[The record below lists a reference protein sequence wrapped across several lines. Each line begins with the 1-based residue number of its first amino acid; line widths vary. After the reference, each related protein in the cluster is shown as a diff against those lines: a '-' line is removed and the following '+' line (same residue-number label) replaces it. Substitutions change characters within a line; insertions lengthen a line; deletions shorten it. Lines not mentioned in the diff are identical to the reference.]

1 MNLKE
6 QIAAMNGEQIEQRI
20 AAIKT
25 ELDQPNADIDKLNEE
40 YDLLDERRKTLKGAA
55 EKRAALAS
63 RIAGGMEGRTIQ
75 TLAPLAQTAEPE
87 QRYTTASPEY
97 KNAWLKNLAKRS
109 GVTGETEYIFGKPTE
124 IETRAFMFATTNEN
138 VNSLVPVDIQNRII
152 ELVESDSPM
161 LDDAEMS
168 NMTRGFGVP
177 RHKSIDAGDAKGVA
191 EGTANVDE
199 EDTFDLI
206 TMDGIE
212 IKKHLVITR
221 KMQFQSIS
229 AFEDWVTTH
238 LAARIRVAKERVIMA
253 RLDGT
258 APEAGTI
265 NADLG
270 IAAGNKLTGKAYE
283 DADIR
288 SVFAKLKGAGARV
301 VYANNATIWNHLA
314 GMENAKGEK
323 LFTPN
328 SMVDPIVAGRIYGA
342 EVKVDNNLGDNIVYF
357 GVKRGVKANNFD
369 DLTIHSAIEP
379 KTMNTIIT
387 AYSLFDAGLENPEAF
402 AKVTFTA

>member
-1 MNLKE
+1 MTIEEIRNLT
-6 QIAAMNGEQIEQRI
+6 MDGVEQRMAQI
-20 AAIKT
+20 R
-25 ELDQPNADIDKLNEE
+25 EEMNNDSADIDALSTEVDALE
-40 YDLLDERRKTLKGAA
+40 ERRNAIRQQA
-55 EKRAALAS
+55 ETRSRLAG
-63 RIAGGMEGRTIQ
+63 RIASGQ
-75 TLAPLAQTAEPE
+75 TGNLIRNLNTLTPSTEPE
-87 QRYTTASPEY
+87 QRYTIASPEY
-97 KNAWLKNLAKRS
+97 KSAWLKNLAVR
-109 GVTGETEYIFGKPTE
+109 GDGQRIFGELTDVEK
-124 IETRAFMFATTNEN
+124 RAFTFATTEAGLAP
-138 VNSLVPVDIQNRII
+138 LVPTDIQNRIV

-161 LDDAEMS
+161 LDDAEVS
-168 NMTRGFGVP
+168 SMTRGFGVP
-177 RHKSIDAGDAKGVA
+177 RHKSIDEGDAKGVA
-191 EGTANVDE
+191 EGTANADE

-229 AFEDWVTTH
+229 AFEDWMTTH

-258 APEAGTI
+258 APEAGTA
-265 NADLG
+265 NANLG
-270 IAAGNKLTGKAYE
+270 IAAGNVLTGQEYG
-283 DADIR
+283 DAAIR
-288 SVFAKLKGAGARV
+288 GIFAKLKGTGSRV

-314 GMENAKGEK
+314 GMESTKGDK

-328 SMVDPIVAGRIYGA
+328 SMVDPVVAGRIYGA
-342 EVKVDNNLGDNIVYF
+342 EVKVDNNLADNVAYF

-387 AYSLFDAGLENPEAF
+387 AYALFDAGLENPEAF

>member
-1 MNLKE
+1 MNLKDK
-6 QIAAMNGEQIEQRI
+6 IAKMTGDEVEQRI

-25 ELDQPNADIDKLNEE
+25 EMDQPGADIDKLTEE
-40 YDLLDERRKTLKGAA
+40 VDLLDERRKALKSEA

-63 RIAGGMEGRTIQ
+63 RIAGGQIGNPIRNLNNMT
-75 TLAPLAQTAEPE
+75 TDADPE
-87 QRYTTASPEY
+87 QRYTIASPEY
-97 KNAWLKNLAKRS
+97 KSAWLKNLAVR
-109 GVTGETEYIFGKPTE
+109 GDGQRIFGELTDVEK
-124 IETRAFMFATTNEN
+124 RAFMFATTAEN
-138 VNSLVPVDIQNRII
+138 VSSLVPTDIQNRIV

-161 LDDAEMS
+161 LDDAEIS
-168 NMTRGFGVP
+168 SMTRGFGVP

-191 EGTANVDE
+191 EGTANEDE

-212 IKKHLVITR
+212 IKKHVVITR

-229 AFEDWVTTH
+229 AFEDWLTTH
-238 LAARIRVAKERVIMA
+238 LAARIRVAKERLIMA
-253 RLDGT
+253 RLDGA
-258 APEAGTI
+258 APEAGTA
-265 NADLG
+265 NEALG
-270 IAAGNKLTGKAYE
+270 IATGNKLTDQSYE
-283 DADIR
+283 DAAIR
-288 SVFAKLKGAGARV
+288 GIFAKLKGNGAKV

-314 GMENAKGEK
+314 GMESTKGDK

-328 SMVDPIVAGRIYGA
+328 SMVDPVVAGRIYGA
-342 EVKVDNNLGDNIVYF
+342 EVKVDNNLADDVAYV
-357 GVKRGVKANNFD
+357 GVKRAIKANNFD

-387 AYSLFDAGLENPEAF
+387 AYALFDAGLENPEAF

>member
-1 MNLKE
+1 M
-6 QIAAMNGEQIEQRI
+6 
-20 AAIKT
+20 
-25 ELDQPNADIDKLNEE
+25 
-40 YDLLDERRKTLKGAA
+40 
-55 EKRAALAS
+55 
-63 RIAGGMEGRTIQ
+63 
-75 TLAPLAQTAEPE
+75 
-87 QRYTTASPEY
+87 
-97 KNAWLKNLAKRS
+97 
-109 GVTGETEYIFGKPTE
+109 TGETEYIFGKPTE
-124 IETRAFMFATTNEN
+124 AEARAFMFATTNEN

-191 EGTANVDE
+191 EGTANEDE

-238 LAARIRVAKERVIMA
+238 LATRIRVAKERVIMA

-265 NADLG
+265 NAELG

-288 SVFAKLKGAGARV
+288 SVFAKLKGTGARV

-314 GMENAKGEK
+314 GMENAKGDK

-379 KTMNTIIT
+379 KNAYDAEILALQEAALLDLKIAGVITESMDALIRRAVVTYCRMNFG
-387 AYSLFDAGLENPEAF
+387 SPEDYDRLKRSYDEQKAQLMM
-402 AKVTFTA
+402 ADGYTDWGGAHET

>member
-6 QIAAMNGEQIEQRI
+6 LIAKMTGDEVEKRI

-25 ELDQPNADIDKLNEE
+25 EMDKPDADIDKLTEE
-40 YDLLDERRKTLKGAA
+40 FDLLEARRNELKGAA
-55 EKRAALAS
+55 ERRAALAS
-63 RIAGGMEGRTIQ
+63 RIASGMEGRTIQ

-109 GVTGETEYIFGKPTE
+109 GPTGETEYIFGKPTE
-124 IETRAFMFATTNEN
+124 TEARAFMFATNAEN
-138 VNSLVPVDIQNRII
+138 VSSLVPMDIQNRII

-161 LDDAEMS
+161 LDDAEIS

-177 RHKSIDAGDAKGVA
+177 RHKSIDAGDAKGVP
-191 EGTANVDE
+191 EGTDNEDE

-206 TMDGIE
+206 AMDGIE

-238 LAARIRVAKERVIMA
+238 LAARIRVAKERLIMA
-253 RLDGT
+253 RLDGA
-258 APEAGTI
+258 APEAGTA

-270 IAAGNKLTGKAYE
+270 IAEGNVLTGQSYE
-283 DADIR
+283 DAAIR
-288 SVFAKLKGAGARV
+288 GALAKMKGTGSRV
-301 VYANNATIWNHLA
+301 VYANNETIWNHLA
-314 GMENAKGEK
+314 GMESAKGDK

-342 EVKVDNNLGDNIVYF
+342 EVKVDNNLADNVVYF

-379 KTMNTIIT
+379 RTMNTIIT
-387 AYSLFDAGLENPEAF
+387 AYSLFDAALENPEAF
-402 AKVTFTA
+402 VKVTFTA

>member
-6 QIAAMNGEQIEQRI
+6 LIAKMTGDEMEKRI

-25 ELDQPNADIDKLNEE
+25 EMDKPDADIDKLTEE
-40 YDLLDERRKTLKGAA
+40 FDLLEARCNELKGAA
-55 EKRAALAS
+55 ERRAALAS
-63 RIAGGMEGRTIQ
+63 RIASGMEGRTIQ
-75 TLAPLAQTAEPE
+75 TLAPLSQTAEPE
-87 QRYTTASPEY
+87 KRYTTASPEY

-109 GVTGETEYIFGKPTE
+109 GLTGEIEYIFGKPTE
-124 IETRAFMFATTNEN
+124 TEARAFMFATTAEN
-138 VNSLVPVDIQNRII
+138 VNSLVPLDIQNRII

-161 LDDAEMS
+161 LDDAEIS

-177 RHKSIDAGDAKGVA
+177 RHKSIGAGDAKGVP
-191 EGTANVDE
+191 EGTANEDE

-253 RLDGT
+253 RLDGA
-258 APEAGTI
+258 APEAGTV
-265 NADLG
+265 NKALG
-270 IAAGNKLTGKAYE
+270 IAADNKMTGKAYE

-288 SVFAKLKGAGARV
+288 SIFAKLKGAGSRV

-314 GMENAKGEK
+314 GMESAKGDK

-342 EVKVDNNLGDNIVYF
+342 EVKVDNNLADGVAYF

>member
-6 QIAAMNGEQIEQRI
+6 LIAKMTGEEVEKRI

-25 ELDQPNADIDKLNEE
+25 EMEKTDADIDKLTEE
-40 YDLLDERRKTLKGAA
+40 FDLLEARRKELKGAA
-55 EKRAALAS
+55 EKRAALAA
-63 RIAGGMEGRTIQ
+63 RIASGAEGRTIGA
-75 TLAPLAQTAEPE
+75 LEHMAPAAEPE
-87 QRYTTASPEY
+87 KRYTTASPEY
-97 KNAWLKNLAKRS
+97 KSAWLKNLAKRS
-109 GVTGETEYIFGKPTE
+109 GLTGEIEYIFGKPTE
-124 IETRAFMFATTNEN
+124 TEARAFMFATTAEN
-138 VNSLVPVDIQNRII
+138 VNSLVPLDIQNRII

-161 LDDAEMS
+161 LDDAEIS

-177 RHKSIDAGDAKGVA
+177 RHKSIDAGDAKGVP
-191 EGTANVDE
+191 EGTANEDE

-258 APEAGTI
+258 APEAGTV
-265 NADLG
+265 NAKLG
-270 IAAGNKLTGKAYE
+270 IAAGNKLTGQSYE
-283 DADIR
+283 DAAIR
-288 SVFAKLKGAGARV
+288 GVFAKLKGTGSRV

-314 GMENAKGEK
+314 GMESAKGDK

-342 EVKVDNNLGDNIVYF
+342 EVKVDNNLADDVAYF